1 MKKILLS
8 TLLLLVTA
16 AVMAIPAKRGLWST
30 ITLSDGTEVR
40 VELRGDEFSR
50 YLQAADGTCYVKRNG
65 IYEQVDKSVLK
76 ANRVKRNARRRIIS
90 ASTSDGLGQY
100 NKMSMGAAPS
110 IGEYTIPV
118 VMVQFKDLKFKSST
132 TVAKMTRYY
141 NEEGYSDESGCK
153 GSVRDYFKSQS
164 HGMFVPTFDV
174 VGIVT
179 LDKSYKDYGENAV
192 DDDGNSLGDKGV
204 DYLPGDVVS
213 AAISQ
218 LGTDFS
224 QYVIPAGDENH
235 LTGVPLLAMFYAGM
249 GEATEEETT
258 GGDYMWPCEWDDVDD
273 PVGKGTYN
281 EIHFNSFFIGN
292 ELSTGGS
299 SLMGPGVFCHE
310 FSHALGLPDF
320 YCTDYSY
327 SIDFAFGHWS
337 IMDCGCYVNNA
348 WAPVGYTAYEKSVM
362 GWLDLKEVG
371 DAEEIT
377 LQSPLGSSENSAYI
391 IRNSDTETFIFENR
405 QPDTWYP
412 SDFGSG
418 VMVTRVAY
426 DESQWMMN
434 TLNNIR
440 TKKRCCIFTADGEK
454 LYFSASPTNLYGVE
468 KTSIAT
474 VKTLSGD
481 KLAVNIKNIALND
494 DKTITL
500 TFGETSGDD
509 PEGKLFYESF
519 DLCEGTGGN
528 DGKFDGSQ
536 TAKAT
541 LVPDNEGWSYES
553 GNGADQCAKFGS
565 SKKSG
570 AVTTPEFNVTSDA
583 TLTFNAAPWGSD
595 GTTLTL
601 SAASGTVT
609 FDGQETKELT
619 MTQGQWTS
627 YTVKLSGS
635 GTVKL
640 TFTPT
645 KRLFLDEVLVVDN
658 TASTILMGD
667 VNGDGKVDVE
677 DVVAIVNK
685 ILGTPDDNFNE
696 AAADINGDGKIDV
709 DDVVA
714 VVNIILQ
721 Q

>member
-16 AVMAIPAKRGLWST
+16 SVMAIPAKRGLWST

-327 SIDFAFGHWS
+327 SIDSAFGHWS

-418 VMVTRVAY
+418 VMVTRIAY
-426 DESQWMMN
+426 NYNDWRTN
-434 TLNNIR
+434 VLNN
-440 TKKRCCIFTADGEK
+440 TQSKKRACILTADGAK
-454 LYFSASPTNLYGVE
+454 LYFSASPSNLYGKE
-468 KTSIAT
+468 KTSIPTLKTYSGAT
-474 VKTLSGD
+474 Q
-481 KLAVNIKNIALND
+481 AVNIKSITMND
-494 DKTITL
+494 DGTITL
-500 TFGETSGDD
+500 AIGETSGGG
-509 PEGKLFYESF
+509 PVVPVEGKLFYESF
-519 DLCEGTGGN
+519 DQCCGTGAN
-528 DGKFDGSQ
+528 DGNWASTVASQ
-536 TAKAT
+536 EKNFI
-541 LVPDNEGWSYES
+541 PDNSGWEAAVCYGAYECARFGS
-553 GNGADQCAKFGS
+553 GSKNGAATTPAF
-565 SKKSG
+565 
-570 AVTTPEFNVTSDA
+570 AVTDGAE
-583 TLTFNAAPWGSD
+583 LTFNAAAWGAD
-595 GTTLTL
+595 GTKLTL
-601 SAASGTVT
+601 STDDPSVTITPNVFEMKGSEWTTFKATVSGA
-609 FDGQETKELT
+609 
-619 MTQGQWTS
+619 
-627 YTVKLSGS
+627 
-635 GTVKL
+635 GTIRL
-640 TFTPT
+640 TFTPA
-645 KRLFLDEVLVVDN
+645 KRFFLDEVLVVAGGSSAPTN
-658 TASTILMGD
+658 LKGD

-677 DVVAIVNK
+677 DVV
-685 ILGTPDDNFNE
+685 T
-696 AAADINGDGKIDV
+696 
-709 DDVVA
+709 
-714 VVNIILQ
+714 VVNIILEN
-721 Q
+721 

>member
-1 MKKILLS
+1 
-8 TLLLLVTA
+8 
-16 AVMAIPAKRGLWST
+16 
-30 ITLSDGTEVR
+30 
-40 VELRGDEFSR
+40 
-50 YLQAADGTCYVKRNG
+50 
-65 IYEQVDKSVLK
+65 
-76 ANRVKRNARRRIIS
+76 
-90 ASTSDGLGQY
+90 
-100 NKMSMGAAPS
+100 
-110 IGEYTIPV
+110 
-118 VMVQFKDLKFKSST
+118 
-132 TVAKMTRYY
+132 MTRYY

-327 SIDFAFGHWS
+327 SIDSAFGHWS

-418 VMVTRVAY
+418 VMVTRIAY
-426 DESQWMMN
+426 NYNDWRTN
-434 TLNNIR
+434 VLNN
-440 TKKRCCIFTADGEK
+440 TQSKKRACILTADGAK
-454 LYFSASPTNLYGVE
+454 LYFSASPSNLYGKE
-468 KTSIAT
+468 KTSIPTLKTYSGAT
-474 VKTLSGD
+474 Q
-481 KLAVNIKNIALND
+481 AVNIKSITMND
-494 DKTITL
+494 DGTITL
-500 TFGETSGDD
+500 AIGETSGGG
-509 PEGKLFYESF
+509 PVVPVEGKLFYESF
-519 DLCEGTGGN
+519 DQCCGTGAN
-528 DGKFDGSQ
+528 DGNWASTVASQ
-536 TAKAT
+536 EKNFI
-541 LVPDNEGWSYES
+541 PDNSGWEAAVCYGAYECARFGS
-553 GNGADQCAKFGS
+553 GSKNGAATTPAF
-565 SKKSG
+565 
-570 AVTTPEFNVTSDA
+570 AVTDGAE
-583 TLTFNAAPWGSD
+583 LTFNAAAWGAD
-595 GTTLTL
+595 GTKLTL
-601 SAASGTVT
+601 STDDPSVTITPNVFEMKGSEWTTFKATVSGA
-609 FDGQETKELT
+609 
-619 MTQGQWTS
+619 
-627 YTVKLSGS
+627 
-635 GTVKL
+635 GTIRL
-640 TFTPT
+640 TFTPA
-645 KRLFLDEVLVVDN
+645 KRFFLDEVLVVAGGSSAPTN
-658 TASTILMGD
+658 LKGD

-677 DVVAIVNK
+677 DVV
-685 ILGTPDDNFNE
+685 T
-696 AAADINGDGKIDV
+696 
-709 DDVVA
+709 
-714 VVNIILQ
+714 VVNIILEN
-721 Q
+721 

>member
-16 AVMAIPAKRGLWST
+16 SVMAIPAKRGLWST

-110 IGEYTIPV
+110 IGEYTVPV

-426 DESQWMMN
+426 DESQWRMN

-519 DLCEGTGGN
+519 DQCCGTGAN
-528 DGKFDGSQ
+528 DGNWASTVASQ
-536 TAKAT
+536 EKNFI
-541 LVPDNEGWSYES
+541 PDNSGWEAAVCYGAYECARFGS
-553 GNGADQCAKFGS
+553 GSKNGAATTPAF
-565 SKKSG
+565 
-570 AVTTPEFNVTSDA
+570 AVTDGAE
-583 TLTFNAAPWGSD
+583 LTFNAAAWGAD
-595 GTTLTL
+595 GTKLTL
-601 SAASGTVT
+601 STDDPSVTITPNVFEMKGSEWTTFKATVSGA
-609 FDGQETKELT
+609 
-619 MTQGQWTS
+619 
-627 YTVKLSGS
+627 
-635 GTVKL
+635 GTIRL
-640 TFTPT
+640 TFTPA
-645 KRLFLDEVLVVDN
+645 KRFFLDEVLVVAGGSSAPTN
-658 TASTILMGD
+658 LKGD

-677 DVVAIVNK
+677 DVV
-685 ILGTPDDNFNE
+685 T
-696 AAADINGDGKIDV
+696 
-709 DDVVA
+709 
-714 VVNIILQ
+714 VVNIILEN
-721 Q
+721 